1 MRRLSFVLVGLV
13 LVGAIVAPAAFAQFA
28 PVSPESPNAEKI
40 RNGYL
45 FVTFFA
51 LVVFVVVEALLVI
64 FIFRY
69 RRRRRPRFEDGPE
82 IHGATNLELA
92 WTAVPVVI
100 LFLIAAFIF
109 IELPGIKDIPAATAG
124 EQQLDVTVTGRQ
136 FYWQFEYPNGA
147 IAIDHLRAPVGVP
160 VRLDVTSPDTDV
172 IHSWW
177 IPALGG
183 KIDAIPGRVN
193 QTWFKASKPG
203 TYSGQCAELCG
214 LEHARMLA
222 SVEVMPRDAFDAWL
236 AQRRQEQT
244 AGSTDLGQE
253 EWQGVCSKCHGL
265 GGQGGIGPSIVGS
278 PTLTDPAAL
287 GTLVRN
293 GARTMPAVG
302 AGWSDE
308 QVTALATYL
317 KETPPSGS

>member
-1 MRRLSFVLVGLV
+1 MALVA
-13 LVGAIVAPAAFAQFA
+13 AIVTPAALAQFA
-28 PVSPESPNAEKI
+28 PVTPESSNAEGI
-40 RNGYL
+40 RRSY
-45 FVTFFA
+45 
-51 LVVFVVVEALLVI
+51 LVVTIFTFAIFLLVEGLLVA
-64 FIFRY
+64 FLVRY
-69 RRRRRPRFEDGPE
+69 RRNKRARFEDGAQV
-82 IHGATNLELA
+82 HGATKLELA
-92 WTAVPVVI
+92 WTAFPVVV
-100 LFLIAAFIF
+100 LFVIGAFVF

-308 QVTALATYL
+308 QVTALAKYL

>member
-1 MRRLSFVLVGLV
+1 MAAVAVLSLL
-13 LVGAIVAPAAFAQFA
+13 AQFA
-28 PVSPESPNAEKI
+28 PVQPDSPNAEKI

-45 FVTFFA
+45 FVSFFA
-51 LVVFVVVEALLVI
+51 LAVFIVVEALLVI

-82 IHGATNLELA
+82 IHGATKLELA

-100 LFLIAAFIF
+100 LFLIASFVF
-109 IELPGIKDIPAATAG
+109 IELPGIKDIPEASAG

-147 IAIDHLRAPVGVP
+147 IAIDHLRAPVRVP
-160 VRLDVTSPDTDV
+160 VKLDVTSPDTDV

-193 QTWFKASKPG
+193 ETWFEASKTG
-203 TYSGQCAELCG
+203 TYTGQCAELCG

-222 SVEVMPRDAFDAWL
+222 SVEVMPRDAFDSWL

-244 AGSTDLGQE
+244 PASTELGQE
-253 EWQGVCSKCHGL
+253 EWQGVCAKCHGL
-265 GGQGGIGPSIVGS
+265 GGQGGIGPRIVGS
-278 PTLTDPAAL
+278 PTLTDPKAL
-287 GTLVRN
+287 GTLVHN
-293 GARTMPAVG
+293 GARSMPAVG

-308 QVTALATYL
+308 QVAALAKYL

>member
-1 MRRLSFVLVGLV
+1 VRRLSFVLVGLV
-13 LVGAIVAPAAFAQFA
+13 LVGAIVAPTALAQFA

-51 LVVFVVVEALLVI
+51 LLVFVAVEALLVI

-124 EQQLDVTVTGRQ
+124 ERQLDVTVTGRQ

-147 IAIDHLRAPVGVP
+147 IAIDQLRAPVGVP
-160 VRLDVTSPDTDV
+160 VRLDVTAPDTDV

-222 SVEVMPRDAFDAWL
+222 SVEVMTRDAFDAWL

-278 PTLTDPAAL
+278 PTLTDAAAL

-308 QVTALATYL
+308 QVTALAKYL